1 MSHLKQTN
9 LNVQGE
15 AVEGHGADEG
25 DPGGHRVHDLR
36 VPVEPEPLQL
46 GQHVQRLELLQVE
59 DLGVREPELLDEG
72 HVHRDPLRL
81 GLLGVIMFHH
91 TVSDPYLGI
100 FLFFA
105 ISPLLLAKVE
115 AQHQI
120 SYYIFSV
127 RISIQ

>member
-1 MSHLKQTN
+1 MN
-9 LNVQGE
+9 IQGE

-91 TVSDPYLGI
+91 TVSDPYLSTFYVQYHI
-100 FLFFA
+100 TM
-105 ISPLLLAKVE
+105 
-115 AQHQI
+115 Q
-120 SYYIFSV
+120 
-127 RISIQ
+127 

>member
-1 MSHLKQTN
+1 MN
-9 LNVQGE
+9 IQGE

-81 GLLGVIMFHH
+81 GLLGVILVHH
-91 TVSDPYLGI
+91 TIIFRNISAIFIYQSLSSIMHFSSTYL
-100 FLFFA
+100 
-105 ISPLLLAKVE
+105 
-115 AQHQI
+115 
-120 SYYIFSV
+120 
-127 RISIQ
+127 

>member
-1 MSHLKQTN
+1 MNQRQNKTMIRLLQTN
-9 LNVQGE
+9 IFSFLFPYLEQTDLNVQGE

-81 GLLGVIMFHH
+81 GLLGVILVHH
-91 TVSDPYLGI
+91 TKYFSRYLQ
-100 FLFFA
+100 
-105 ISPLLLAKVE
+105 K
-115 AQHQI
+115 
-120 SYYIFSV
+120 
-127 RISIQ
+127 R